1 MNFSKYKLQTYL
13 SEDATAEVNSETA
26 SQKATDS
33 AVMKNDRRTVKMA
46 SKQQNFSQAQGTA
59 MKNKMQMSSF
69 DAEQLRREKEYIK
82 MMENQRSDWRKDLQ
96 EKVIDGQERENH
108 PYVTVMPTGDENL
121 IQAMKQMGKEVKDK
135 KNKMVGEETEQI
147 DEIVGA
153 LAGAAKNL
161 ATGAMVNGA
170 AANPAVAGAVGGT
183 VGAVT
188 GKKKPIKKA
197 IGSGAG
203 TAVGGA
209 IGGPVGALIGGVVG
223 NKVAEST
230 VRQRVTTK
238 ATEVGRNTVEK
249 SSKGGKN
256 AGPNETKGAAVG
268 ATLGGIAGIAVP
280 DGPLMVAGEIA
291 GGYAGSKIGGAIGKK
306 FDKKN
311 EEVEELEEKKKECKD
326 GYKRNE
332 DGDCVKKKK
341 SSRTTIILGRGYG
354 GHHHHDHDDD
364 DDNDGGSDDVGSG
377 GDGGGG
383 MGEMFDALGDMLL
396 KEKEMNFRDAQK
408 AGMTKGDPK
417 TPIDH
422 AKLNAKRVAG
432 YVSPKTS
439 DKDRAK

>member
-13 SEDATAEVNSETA
+13 SEDATAEINSETA

-33 AVMKNDRRTVKMA
+33 ASMKNDRRTVKMA

-82 MMENQRSDWRKDLQ
+82 MMENQKSDWRKDLQ

-121 IQAMKQMGKEVKDK
+121 IQAMKQMGKEVKNK
-135 KNKMVGEETEQI
+135 KDKMVGEETEQ
-147 DEIVGA
+147 
-153 LAGAAKNL
+153 
-161 ATGAMVNGA
+161 
-170 AANPAVAGAVGGT
+170 
-183 VGAVT
+183 
-188 GKKKPIKKA
+188 
-197 IGSGAG
+197 
-203 TAVGGA
+203 
-209 IGGPVGALIGGVVG
+209 
-223 NKVAEST
+223 
-230 VRQRVTTK
+230 
-238 ATEVGRNTVEK
+238 TEVL
-249 SSKGGKN
+249 
-256 AGPNETKGAAVG
+256 A
-268 ATLGGIAGIAVP
+268 
-280 DGPLMVAGEIA
+280 
-291 GGYAGSKIGGAIGKK
+291 
-306 FDKKN
+306 
-311 EEVEELEEKKKECKD
+311 EKKKECKD

-341 SSRTTIILGRGYG
+341 SSKTTIILGRGYG

-364 DDNDGGSDDVGSG
+364 DDNDGGSDDVGGG

-396 KEKEMNFRDAQK
+396 KEKEMHFRDAQK